1 ICSDATPKGL
11 RFYGT
16 SVSGALYGGFGVAP
30 VAVGGTQEIR
40 LEPVGS
46 YSLPIFDA
54 VSSTGAFSI
63 ARISGDEV
71 RLAGQAAGPRFLR
84 ILDDTDGGTLL
95 DRVELEAAV
104 VTRAVI
110 GSVDALALY
119 SAPRRRHAV
128 FAPGDHEIAIHLL
141 DAADRIVVDSSM
153 TIAIADGSVDAYD
166 ARTVTLVDTDLPVG
180 VDAAGQH
187 FDIAVELAP
196 AIDGMELVDWLL
208 GTSDD
213 GVPSAARGD
222 TVCVVGLASEDWVV
236 GQTADASFSLDG

>member
-1 ICSDATPKGL
+1 
-11 RFYGT
+11 
-16 SVSGALYGGFGVAP
+16 
-30 VAVGGTQEIR
+30 
-40 LEPVGS
+40 
-46 YSLPIFDA
+46 
-54 VSSTGAFSI
+54 
-63 ARISGDEV
+63 
-71 RLAGQAAGPRFLR
+71 
-84 ILDDTDGGTLL
+84 
-95 DRVELEAAV
+95 
-104 VTRAVI
+104 
-110 GSVDALALY
+110 LY

-153 TIAIADGSVDAYD
+153 TIAIADGRVDPYD

-213 GVPSAARGD
+213 GLPSAARGD

-236 GQTADASFSLDG
+236 GQTADASFSLDGETLAAGAGQSTTFCTRLPLNAPLGVTTLDVTVGAAEGSFELEVRTGTTTAALTAEQAEGGRALGDRARAAAL